1 MTLTIYL
8 IKKFSKS
15 LITCAVISFSI
26 FFIFSL
32 IGNLSEKFSFHLIL
46 YLSALN
52 SFQIF
57 AFIPSYL
64 FILSFCLFII
74 HLKSKNELII
84 IKEYIGLRNLFL
96 IIFPILALFTFI
108 EINKEF
114 FSKNIEKIK
123 SKTISSKNI
132 GESKIL
138 ISSEGNKKKYTIFTG
153 YVEDKTVI
161 DQYLNIETLNQT
173 IKRGEISS
181 DLIFLENNLYSNQL
195 IIYENNNFQQVSHK
209 SKLFE
214 NFFSFWSSNSGSI
227 IKKKED
233 GYNSK
238 YKMFNS
244 FLFYILFYF
253 CISMIF
259 ISKRIVERGMNVHKI
274 FLLILS
280 IFLYY
285 LIVPKIMI
293 NNFQLLF
300 QIISMLIFI
309 LIFLKIKQYE

>member
-1 MTLTIYL
+1 MTLKIYL
-8 IKKFSKS
+8 IKRFSKS
-15 LITCAVISFSI
+15 LITCGGISYSI

-32 IGNLSEKFSFHLIL
+32 IGNLSEKLSFQLIL
-46 YLSALN
+46 CLSALN

-57 AFIPSYL
+57 TFIPSHI

-84 IKEYIGLRNLFL
+84 IKEYIELRNLFL

-108 EINKEF
+108 EINKEN
-114 FSKNIEKIK
+114 FSKNIEKVK
-123 SKTISSKNI
+123 SNLISSKNL
-132 GESKIL
+132 ENTKIL
-138 ISSEGNKKKYTIFTG
+138 VSTDGNKKRYTIFTG
-153 YVEDKTVI
+153 FDEGKTI
-161 DQYLNIETLNQT
+161 INQYLNIETLNQT
-173 IKRGEISS
+173 IRRGEISS

-195 IIYENNNFQQVSHK
+195 IIYENNDFKKVSHK
-209 SKLFE
+209 NKLFE
-214 NFFSFWSSNSGSI
+214 NFFNFWSSNSGSI
-227 IKKKED
+227 IKKKEND
-233 GYNSK
+233 HNSN
-238 YKMFNS
+238 YKILKS
-244 FLFYILFYF
+244 FIFYILFYF

-259 ISKRIVERGMNVHKI
+259 LSKRIVERGMNVSKM

-300 QIISMLIFI
+300 QIISILIFI